1 MKIISIETFRQNSNL
16 ALVRVRTD
24 DGLEGWG
31 QTSPYLAGQSV
42 PALHDQIA
50 PWFLGADPWDVVAVV
65 DRCIRAEYK
74 FYGSVLYRA
83 LCGVET
89 AVWDLLGK
97 SVGRPVYQLLGGT
110 VRTRIGVYGSSMR
123 RDITPEDEAER
134 LLGLVEAGTFT
145 GFKIRIGSVM
155 GQDADAA
162 PGRTEKIIPYV
173 REQLGDQVSLRAD
186 ANGCY
191 SPAEAIRVGR
201 ILESAGYYHFEEPCP
216 YPQLEATRTVAAALD
231 IPVAG
236 GEQDQVL
243 EHFHRMINTGV
254 VDIVQPDIGYIGGMA
269 RARKVALMAEAAG
282 IPCTPHCANTS
293 LLQIFTLHL
302 AASAPSVNQF
312 QEWSIEDVAWT
323 KDLYL
328 GLPEVRQSMIELSTA
343 PGWGVEINDDYL
355 KRAETRISRLQDR
368 PAGR

>member
-1 MKIISIETFRQNSNL
+1 MKIDSIETFHRDNNL
-16 ALVRVRTD
+16 ALVKVRTD
-24 DGLEGWG
+24 DGVEGWG

-50 PWFLGADPWDVVAVV
+50 PWFLGADPWDVAAIV
-65 DRCIRAEYK
+65 DRCIRGEYK
-74 FYGSVLYRA
+74 FYGTVLYRA

-89 AVWDLLGK
+89 AVWDVLGR

-110 VRTRIGVYGSSMR
+110 VRTSIGVYGSSMR

-134 LLGLVEAGTFT
+134 LTGLVESGRFS

-173 REQLGDQVSLRAD
+173 REQLGDGISLRAD

-201 ILESAGYYHFEEPCP
+201 ILEASGYYHFEEPCP
-216 YPQLEATRTVAAALD
+216 YPHLEATRTVADALD

-243 EHFHRMINTGV
+243 EHFHRMINTGA
-254 VDIVQPDIGYIGGMA
+254 VDIVQPDIGYVGGMV

-282 IPCTPHCANTS
+282 MPCTPHCANTS

-302 AASAPSVNQF
+302 AACSPSINQF
-312 QEWSIEDVAWT
+312 QEWSIEDVSWT
-323 KDLYL
+323 KDLYS
-328 GLPEVRQSMIELSTA
+328 GLPEVNRSMIELSAA
-343 PGWGVEINDDYL
+343 PGWGITVNEDFL
-355 KRAETRISRLQDR
+355 SSSTTRVSVDPHRRQLR
-368 PAGR
+368 